1 MLAFV
6 VSKWKISFVTNYHVK
21 ANVENG
27 QWTLISLIGFPLTYF
42 AQNSTV
48 DLFIEGKMTKMQ
60 KSYIVLKLS
69 NATNDIYS

>member
-1 MLAFV
+1 M
-6 VSKWKISFVTNYHVK
+6 

-48 DLFIEGKMTKMQ
+48 DLFIEGKMT
-60 KSYIVLKLS
+60 
-69 NATNDIYS
+69 